1 MDAAPGGLNDF
12 LADIC
17 TDANL
22 GGGSSVALPSG
33 DPVPSHTEIPHTRTV
48 ITPVKDC
55 PSGFDGA
62 GYGRVIKFEQPQTL
76 RGLVRKIVSRL
87 GPLAGVSVATP
98 QYIPRDDLEMPISS
112 IGICAGSGGSMFGDL
127 DVDLLFTGEL
137 SHHEAL
143 AAIENDRA
151 VVTAFHSNTER
162 KYLEARMKQQ
172 LEEQIR
178 KVCEEMEEDE
188 MRDEL
193 AVDFEV
199 AVSKVDRDPYV
210 IMHAGMP
217 GW

>member
-1 MDAAPGGLNDF
+1 M
-12 LADIC
+12 
-17 TDANL
+17 T
-22 GGGSSVALPSG
+22 
-33 DPVPSHTEIPHTRTV
+33 
-48 ITPVKDC
+48 
-55 PSGFDGA
+55 
-62 GYGRVIKFEQPQTL
+62 
-76 RGLVRKIVSRL
+76 SRL

-98 QYIPRDDLEMPISS
+98 QYIPRDDLEMPINS

-162 KYLEARMKQQ
+162 KYLEVRMKGQ

-178 KVCEEMEEDE
+178 KVCESMEEDE

-193 AVDFEV
+193 AVAFEV
-199 AVSKVDRDPYV
+199 CVSQVDRDPYV
-210 IMHAGMP
+210 VMGPGMP